1 VLFRSLQKCA
11 EVSGGKFT
19 LVDYLRP
26 DGPQRPGN

>member
-1 VLFRSLQKCA
+1 VLQKCA

-26 DGPQRPGN
+26 DGPPRPAN